1 MTKKRKHNKLFSE
14 EQEKFIY
21 ENAKGRSA
29 KELTQLV
36 NQTFKLSVTVRQ
48 IESYK
53 LTHKIKS
60 GLWDARIKSQGEE
73 SIYKGR
79 IHVKVKGTKKW
90 RLKHHV
96 IWENEYG
103 KIPDGHVLLFADQN
117 PMNCTLDNLIL
128 VSRRQLAVI
137 NKQQLL
143 QRDKKLNEVVINIAD
158 VMLAAADKRQVK
170 QCGKE
175 KK

>member
-14 EQEKFIY
+14 EQEKFIH
-21 ENAKGRSA
+21 ENVKGRSA

-36 NQTFKLSVTVRQ
+36 NQTFKLSVTVQQ

-60 GLWDARIKSQGEE
+60 GLWDARIKDYGAEF
-73 SIYKGR
+73 INRNR
-79 IHVKVKGTKKW
+79 IHIKVRDPETDKDKW
-90 RLKHHV
+90 RLKHV
-96 IWENEYG
+96 VLWEQAHG
-103 KIPDGHVLLFADQN
+103 KVPDGHVLIFADQN

-170 QCGKE
+170 
-175 KK
+175 